1 MKTFKTMKFEDL
13 IIRKLY
19 TFTKIKNNSITGQD
33 KCIVSYT
40 RMSAFIVNNTIEED
54 ISKIIEIIAKQQNL
68 DVMRYDQFEF
78 AFDKIKQA
86 VSWN

>member
-1 MKTFKTMKFEDL
+1 MKTMNSDRL

-19 TFTKIKNNSITGQD
+19 TFTMLKKNKTIAQD

-40 RMSAFIVNNTIEED
+40 RMSAYIINNTSEED
-54 ISKIIEIIAKQQNL
+54 ISRIVEIIAKQQNL
-68 DVMRYDQFEF
+68 DIMRYDQFEY
-78 AFDKIKQA
+78 AFDNIKSA